1 MRLAAD
7 AALARS
13 VIYRTLTLGLQRPT
27 EASLQ
32 QLTAPAARRAIEAAA
47 RLLDSRRLR
56 AEALLPPILD
66 LVSLPVPET
75 ALLSFLHDRLFGHAG
90 RGLVCPYE
98 TEYGTDGA
106 FGQPQELADIA
117 GYYRAFGLRPPA
129 RSACRLDHVACEC
142 EFMDFL
148 CRKEAFTLV
157 ATEQGARTPEASR
170 EAIDVILGAARGF
183 LRDHLGRFGRA
194 FGTKLAFTD
203 RGGFFGG
210 LGQVLVGLLGLETE
224 RMDVRAGPAA
234 LELRP
239 PAPEVEP
246 MACGTCPERI
256 QVERG
261 GRP

>member
-32 QLTAPAARRAIEAAA
+32 QLTAPAARRTIEAAA
-47 RLLDSRRLR
+47 RLLDSRRIR
-56 AEALLPPILD
+56 AEALLPPVHELA
-66 LVSLPVPET
+66 SLPVPEIT
-75 ALLSFLHDRLFGHAG
+75 QLSFLHDHLFGHAG

-98 TEYGTDGA
+98 TEYGSDGA
-106 FGQPQELADIA
+106 FRQPQELADIA
-117 GYYRAFGLRPPA
+117 GYYVAFGLRPPE

-148 CRKEAFTLV
+148 SRKEAFTV
-157 ATEQGARTPEASR
+157 ARVESGTCSEENSR
-170 EAIDVILGAARGF
+170 EEREVIRGAARGF
-183 LRDHLGRFGRA
+183 LRDHLGRIGRA

-210 LGQVLVGLLGLETE
+210 LGQVLVRLLDLECE
-224 RMDVRAGPAA
+224 RLDVPAGPAV
-234 LELRP
+234 LELQP

-246 MACGTCPERI
+246 MACGACPERI